1 MSEATV
7 VPSELQRLMDR
18 HGERYKWLVT
28 VTAMV
33 GTLSMSLSSTIINVA
48 LPHIMADFHIGYAD
62 AQWLATAFLACMTIG
77 MLVNAWAVNVFGLK
91 RTYRTALLVFLCASA
106 VGGAAPDFATL
117 IGVRAVQGFTAGLVQ
132 PLALLIIYRVF
143 PREQRGRGVGIYG
156 MGVILAPT
164 FGPVLGGVLVDALG
178 WRSVFLVVVPTSFLA
193 LLLGGRFLFHGADGE
208 RRRRLDLPGLALL
221 AGWLPAFLWVLA
233 EGGRRGWGSPLLLT
247 VAALAV
253 LALAAFIWRERRCR
267 DPLLALAVFRQPGF
281 TGAFVLALITGA
293 GLFGSSYL
301 LPLLVQTVLG
311 FSPTRAGLLLM
322 PAGLVMGLCYP
333 TIGRLADRHSVA
345 TMVLVGLGGFLVAAV
360 ALSVCSGGASFFWL
374 ALWAVLTRL
383 GCAFLMPPVVV
394 AALSLLEEGLVNQG
408 AGVIS
413 FARQLGGA
421 FGINLVAIVLQER
434 GRLFAV
440 FSGVGE
446 AQGYRDAFLVLALL
460 FALGVVP
467 LIGLARATR
476 GVDAASA
483 ST

>member
-1 MSEATV
+1 MSGSAGMV
-7 VPSELQRLMDR
+7 SAELQRLMER

-28 VTAMV
+28 FTAMV
-33 GTLSMSLSSTIINVA
+33 GSLSMSLSSTIINVA
-48 LPHIMADFHIGYAD
+48 LPRIMIDFDVGYRD

-106 VGGAAPDFATL
+106 AGGLAPNFTTL
-117 IGVRAVQGFTAGLVQ
+117 IGARAVQGFAAGLVQ

-156 MGVILAPT
+156 MGVILSPT

-193 LLLGGRFLFHGADGE
+193 LLMGGRFLFHGADGE
-208 RRRRLDLPGLALL
+208 RRRRLDVPGLLL
-221 AGWLPAFLWVLA
+221 LVCWLPALLWVLA
-233 EGGRRGWGSPLLLT
+233 EGARRGWGDTSLLVVT
-247 VAALAV
+247 A
-253 LALAAFIWRERRCR
+253 LALAALAAFVWRESRCR

-281 TGAFVLALITGA
+281 KGAFVLAVITGA
-293 GLFGSSYL
+293 GLFSSSYL
-301 LPLLVQTVLG
+301 LPMLVQTVLD

-322 PAGLVMGLCYP
+322 PAGLIMGLCYP
-333 TIGRLADRHSVA
+333 TIGRLADRYSVA
-345 TMVLVGLGGFLVAAV
+345 SMVIVGLSVFIVSAV
-360 ALSVCSGGASFFWL
+360 ALSICSSGASFFWL

-394 AALSLLEEGLVNQG
+394 AALGLLDERLINQG

-421 FGINLVAIVLQER
+421 FGINLVAIVLQEQ
-434 GRLFAV
+434 GALFAV

-446 AQGYRDAFLVLALL
+446 AQGYRDAFLLLALL
-460 FALGVVP
+460 FALGAVP
-467 LIGLARATR
+467 LCSLARATR
-476 GVDAASA
+476 R
-483 ST
+483 